1 MSDKIPRD
9 VLNDIERCVPT
20 GLDVNRDPN
29 SSNDTVRVVGYQRSE
44 DSERR
49 DENRDKLDALR
60 RDLDWG
66 DKDDEWPVE
75 VVDVGEVESRY
86 SQVILRVEVSY

>member
-9 VLNDIERCVPT
+9 LLEDIERQIPT
-20 GLDVNRDPN
+20 GLNANREPN
-29 SSNDTVRVVGYQRSE
+29 SPEDTVRVVGYQRSE

-49 DENRDKLDALR
+49 DENRDKLDRLR

-66 DKDDEWPVE
+66 DDDEDWPVE
-75 VVDVGEVESRY
+75 VVDVSDVESRY
-86 SQVILRVEVSY
+86 SEVFIRVEIEW